1 MIATE
6 LTFDDLDCLRDLL
19 VELHLAGRTKE
30 VESLQRVHAT
40 VEYIVAEAAGLDMG
54 TGEDDPEFVAA
65 MEEAE
70 ADIAAGRLI
79 PHEEVMRKWQA
90 LDGG

>member
-6 LTFDDLDCLRDLL
+6 LTYEDLECLRDVL

-30 VESLQRVHAT
+30 VESLHRIHGAI
-40 VEYIVAEAAGLDMG
+40 EYIIAEAAGLDMG

-65 MEEAE
+65 MEQAE
-70 ADIAAGRLI
+70 RDYAEGRWLR
-79 PHEEVMRKWQA
+79 HEDVMRRLRA
-90 LDGG
+90 LDDE